1 MSRMRIGGLSSGID
15 TDKTVSDLMKAQR
28 IRVDRLKQKQQQME
42 WQKDD
47 FHTVNS
53 SLSTLRNTISNMKLQ
68 STYMAKSAT
77 SSNETAV
84 TATANPTASAGTYN
98 VTVTQLAQGVTK
110 GSQSALPEE
119 SNSDGT
125 IKTLANQFGIT
136 GTISFTLEGK
146 LVNGVR
152 QSKAFSID
160 TSTYT
165 INTLTNEINS
175 ASLGITAS
183 YDSSTN
189 RFYLTTTG
197 TGTDNGIIVT
207 SDPSNFLSDAT
218 GVGSGT
224 LKLLIQT
231 GTLYQGQN
239 AQFNFGDTSN
249 LTSQSN
255 TVMVN
260 GINLTLKQGGG
271 ATSTITVSSD
281 VNAVYNSIKSFIDQY
296 NTTIGLVNSELAEE
310 RYKDYL
316 PLTDAQRET
325 LSDSQELAWEVK
337 AKSGMLKNDDLLTS
351 IVKNIRYASSSKVD
365 GISSVT
371 VGGQSIKHNTLASVG
386 IITGLYSE
394 GGKLY
399 LQKDG
404 ATLKE
409 AIQNDPDGVM
419 KLFTNTSTVAGEK
432 GIAVRL
438 YDEVNRGI
446 NDIINKAGVQSI
458 SKLYDNSTLGKNLN
472 SISKQV
478 KEWEE
483 RMTKVEDRYWRQFTA
498 MEKAISQMNSQ
509 SAWLAKQFGGSSK

>member
-15 TDKTVSDLMKAQR
+15 TDKIVSDLMKAQR
-28 IRVDRLKQKQQQME
+28 IRIDSLKQKKQQME
-42 WQKDD
+42 WKKDD

-53 SLSTLRNTISNMKLQ
+53 SLITLRSMVSNMKLQ
-68 STYMAKSAT
+68 STYIAKSAT

-84 TATANPTASAGTYN
+84 TATANPTASAGAYN

-119 SNSDGT
+119 SNADGT
-125 IKTLANQFGIT
+125 IKTLASQFGIA

-152 QSKAFSID
+152 QSKDFSID

-165 INTLTNEINS
+165 INTLTNEISS
-175 ASLGITAS
+175 AGLGITAS

-197 TGTDNGIIVT
+197 TGTDNGIKVS
-207 SDPSNFLSDAT
+207 SDPSSFLSDAT
-218 GVGSGT
+218 GAGSGT
-224 LKLLIQT
+224 LKLLTQT
-231 GTLYQGQN
+231 GTLYQGQS

-255 TVMVN
+255 TATVN

-296 NTTIGLVNSELAEE
+296 NTTIGLVNSEMAEE

-316 PLTDAQRET
+316 PLTDEQRGE
-325 LSDSQELAWEVK
+325 LSDSQESAWDAK
-337 AKSGMLKNDDLLTS
+337 AKSGMLKNDDLLS
-351 IVKNIRYASSSKVD
+351 RAVKNIRSAMSGKVD

-371 VGGQSIKHNTLASVG
+371 IGGQSIKHNTLASIG

-399 LQKDG
+399 LEKDG

-419 KLFTNTSTVAGEK
+419 KLFTNTSTVSGEK

-438 YDEVNRGI
+438 YDEVNRGV
-446 NDIINKAGVQSI
+446 NDIIDKAGVQSI
-458 SKLYDNSTLGKNLN
+458 SKLYDSSTLGKNLN
-472 SISKQV
+472 SISKQIN
-478 KEWEE
+478 EWED
-483 RMTKVEDRYWRQFTA
+483 RLIKVEDRYWRQFTA

-509 SAWLAKQFGGSSK
+509 SAWLSQQFNSK